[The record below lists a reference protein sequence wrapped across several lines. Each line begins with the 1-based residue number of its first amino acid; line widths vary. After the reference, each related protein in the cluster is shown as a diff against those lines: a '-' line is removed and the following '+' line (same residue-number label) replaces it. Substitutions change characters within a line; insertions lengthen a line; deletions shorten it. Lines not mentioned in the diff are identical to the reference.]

1 MDKWVDGSNISTC
14 VLRRSASAEGVPIK
28 RARDH
33 SLLQTGC
40 IHDVVEN
47 HQEGH
52 WVG

>member
-1 MDKWVDGSNISTC
+1 MDRWVDGSNANTHL
-14 VLRRSASAEGVPIK
+14 LRRNALAEGVPIK